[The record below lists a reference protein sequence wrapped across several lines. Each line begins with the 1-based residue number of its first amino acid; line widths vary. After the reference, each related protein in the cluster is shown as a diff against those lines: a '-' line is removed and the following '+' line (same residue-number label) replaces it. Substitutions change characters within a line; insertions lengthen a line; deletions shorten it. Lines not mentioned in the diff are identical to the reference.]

1 MRAPAQIKL
10 RARTKSH
17 LPSASAHGFPTS
29 RSVFVRRLAD
39 ADRRE
44 VEPPLP
50 RLFAFPGRRLPPW
63 CRTPPD
69 YVFAMSQVEA
79 IEQTIRTLP
88 MEQVRELQEWLQDY
102 LEDLEEMR
110 PEFVARLDL
119 AQQQLDEG
127 KGRVAIP

>member
-1 MRAPAQIKL
+1 M
-10 RARTKSH
+10 
-17 LPSASAHGFPTS
+17 
-29 RSVFVRRLAD
+29 RRLAD

-69 YVFAMSQVEA
+69 YVFAMSQVET

-110 PEFVARLDL
+110 PEFVARLDS
-119 AQQQLDEG
+119 AQQQLDG
-127 KGRVAIP
+127 AWAAWLTLFAAQGIGCDAGTRLVP